1 MGNVRLSLRAKMLL
15 FTALIAALPL
25 AVAGQSLV
33 RIAQDE
39 LKSAAN
45 EQLVTTARQ
54 VTDEFND
61 FYEFALYSPLDLIRN
76 SIDGQTLGVEEKV
89 AVLRQGISDLPDVV
103 ALQVDLSGAA
113 VPIVIAQQAFLKR
126 LEEKF
131 DEPLAQL
138 RVEQP
143 YDGQLASAD
152 QESSGS
158 EGSGD
163 GLRVS
168 EISYIEET
176 DDWLATSSL
185 PLKKGISGRSGVV
198 HARINLDRLR
208 TVIREHQFAKTGSI
222 HIVDMD
228 RNIVFQST
236 DTEYANTPMLDAA
249 IDMLESNSRSISV
262 RPFTRPDGE
271 ISLGAISFPR
281 PFPWAVLVEK
291 PEKDAY
297 LPVTLMIESLLLWL
311 GLGLAAAVAGS
322 IFFAHGISKP
332 ILAIGETAMR
342 IAGGDLKT
350 RVSGVRSRDEIGDLA
365 KRFNDMIVQLNE
377 RFELQKF
384 VSAGTMSAI
393 QNSDDAGVKLG
404 GERKVV
410 AILFAD
416 IRGYTEFSESRDPE
430 MVVDVLNHYFQDQS
444 DIVAAHN
451 GDIDKFVGDQIMAVF
466 HGKEMAKD
474 AVNCALDIL
483 KSTQELKHQIPDSG
497 LEIGIGVD
505 MGSVVVGAMGSRERM
520 DYTVLGDHV
529 NLAARLCSAAEPRQ
543 ALISSDV
550 FGDLPDDLQTL
561 ARELEPIRVK
571 GKSKPI
577 GIYGYES

>member
-1 MGNVRLSLRAKMLL
+1 MLL

-61 FYEFALYSPLDLIRN
+61 FYEFALYSSLDLIRN
-76 SIDGQTLGVEEKV
+76 SIDGQMLGVEEKV
-89 AVLRQGISDLPDVV
+89 AMLRQGISDLPDIV

-126 LEEKF
+126 LEQKF
-131 DEPLAQL
+131 DEPLDQL
-138 RVEQP
+138 RVEQS

-152 QESSGS
+152 SAAADER
-158 EGSGD
+158 D
-163 GLRVS
+163 NLRVS

-176 DDWLATSSL
+176 DDWLATASL

-208 TVIREHQFAKTGSI
+208 TFVRQHQFAKTGSI
-222 HIVDMD
+222 HVVDMD
-228 RNIVFQST
+228 RNIVFQSA
-236 DTEYANTPMLDAA
+236 DAEYGNTPMLDTAVA
-249 IDMLESNSRSISV
+249 MLESESRAISV
-262 RPFTRPDGE
+262 QPFKQLNGE
-271 ISLGAISFPR
+271 ISLGAISFTR

-291 PEKDAY
+291 SEKDAY
-297 LPVTLMIESLLLWL
+297 LPVTLMIRSLLLWL
-311 GLGLAAAVAGS
+311 SLGLAAAIIGS

-332 ILAIGETAMR
+332 ILAVGETAMR

-365 KRFNDMIVQLNE
+365 NRFNDMIVQLNE

-393 QNSDDAGVKLG
+393 QASDDAGVKLG

-430 MVVDVLNHYFQDQS
+430 MVVDVLNHYFQGQS
-444 DIVAAHN
+444 DIVAANN

-466 HGKEMAKD
+466 HGPDMAQD
-474 AVNCALDIL
+474 AVKCALDIL
-483 KSTQELKHQIPDSG
+483 KSTQELKNQIPDSG

-529 NLAARLCSAAEPRQ
+529 NLAARLCSAADPRQ
-543 ALISSDV
+543 ALISSGV
-550 FGDLPDDLQTL
+550 FSELTEELQAL
-561 ARELEPIRVK
+561 AKELEPIRVK

-577 GIYGYES
+577 GIFGYVS